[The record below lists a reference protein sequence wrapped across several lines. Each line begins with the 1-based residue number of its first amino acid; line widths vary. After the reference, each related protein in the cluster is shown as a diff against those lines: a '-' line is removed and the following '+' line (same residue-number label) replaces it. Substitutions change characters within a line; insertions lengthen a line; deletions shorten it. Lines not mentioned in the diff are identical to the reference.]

1 MPIPTK
7 TNDQTSPA
15 QDIYGNGST
24 QCALKS
30 NLLNSRKMEPQ
41 ANYFQADE
49 ASTNKADISYLN
61 KILNQKLN
69 LLNDGVVEVR
79 KQQSDPNSP
88 LYSVQTFEGLRL
100 KPELLKALKLMGFYQ
115 PSKIQEVALPQL
127 LVEPPQD
134 MIAQSQSGTGKTATF
149 LLCICLAP
157 TLELAKQIGDVAT
170 KMAQLM
176 PDVKVRYAVKGERVN
191 PNTVFTEQI
200 VIGTPG
206 KMLDWIEKYRLID
219 AQNIICF
226 VLDEADI
233 MISQE
238 GHQESSIKIHN
249 EIISANQ
256 NCQCMLFSAT
266 YSDRVF
272 EFAEQLIADP
282 VIITIRRQDQSLPYI
297 RQYYIRCKGRD
308 DKYKSIV
315 ALYQSLT
322 VASSIIFCYT
332 RSSAI
337 WLAEKLRQ
345 SGRDCGLLHG
355 ELSVPERA
363 QVAEDFRE
371 GRHNV
376 LITTNV
382 SARGLDMPQVSLVVN
397 YDPPVTYEEYPQPD
411 YDTYLHRIGRTG
423 RFGKPGIAINL
434 VDSDIIMGFVDK
446 FREYFGRSIDELD
459 ADDYDQLESIE
470 KETHDRL

>member
-1 MPIPTK
+1 
-7 TNDQTSPA
+7 
-15 QDIYGNGST
+15 
-24 QCALKS
+24 
-30 NLLNSRKMEPQ
+30 MEPQ
-41 ANYFQADE
+41 ANYFQSDE
-49 ASTNKADISYLN
+49 TGPDKADISYLN

-100 KPELLKALKLMGFYQ
+100 KPELLKSLKLMGFYQ

-149 LLCICLAP
+149 LLVMLNRVDPTKKCPQCICLAP

-176 PDVKVRYAVKGERVN
+176 PDVKVRYAVKGERAN
-191 PNTVFTEQI
+191 PNTPFTEQI

-206 KMLDWIEKYRLID
+206 KMLDWIQKYRLID

-238 GHQESSIKIHN
+238 GHQEASIKIHN

-297 RQYYIRCKGRD
+297 RQYYIRCEGRD
-308 DKYKSIV
+308 KKYQAIV

-332 RSSAI
+332 RSSAV

-345 SGRDCGLLHG
+345 SGRDCALLHG

-397 YDPPVTYEEYPQPD
+397 YDPPVTYEEYPKAD
-411 YDTYLHRIGRTG
+411 FDTYLHRIGRTG

-434 VDSDIIMGFVDK
+434 VDGEAAMEYVNA
-446 FREYFGRSIDELD
+446 FREHFGRSIDLLD
-459 ADDYDQLESIE
+459 AEDYDQLESIE